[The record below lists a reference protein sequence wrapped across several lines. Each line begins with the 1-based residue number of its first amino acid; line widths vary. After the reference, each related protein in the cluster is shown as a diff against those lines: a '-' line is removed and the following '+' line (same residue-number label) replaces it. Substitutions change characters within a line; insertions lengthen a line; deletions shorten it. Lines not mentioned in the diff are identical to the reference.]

1 MINTVDDDAQFDYIL
16 MDVPDTG
23 QAPKQRNSRVLRG
36 KYKKYSSSQDSDE
49 WLEWI
54 GSDKVRPAGR
64 TWNDHSS

>member
-36 KYKKYSSSQDSDE
+36 KYKKYSSS
-49 WLEWI
+49 
-54 GSDKVRPAGR
+54 
-64 TWNDHSS
+64 